1 MSANY
6 GQFCPVAKA
15 SEIFA
20 ARWTPLIVRE
30 LIAGAHS
37 FNDIHRGV
45 PLISRAVLVAR
56 LRELEHQGVIERQP
70 RAGGKGREYCLTPAG
85 EGLRAVI
92 VALGQWGMT
101 YTHDRIKRSD
111 LDPALL
117 IWGLRRRVDVNTL
130 PDRRVV
136 LRFEFSGVPAS
147 RTKFRI
153 MWLIL
158 GRSSVDVCMK
168 DPGFD
173 VDLTLRGNIRDY
185 VEVYLG
191 QTKWSDAA
199 RTAHRWRSE
208 DCKSVSCLDAIETVS
223 GRDALALHLAA
234 RPVPVETDHS
244 DRLPS
249 HPPGMR
255 ARIENKIAER

>member
-1 MSANY
+1 MWMGRLARPSLFFVLAVPAAGDYVRQMSANY

-20 ARWTPLIVRE
+20 TRWTPLIVRE

-56 LRELEHQGVIERQP
+56 LRELENQGVIERRP

-92 VALGQWGMT
+92 AALGQWGMT

-117 IWGLRRRVDVNTL
+117 IWGLRRRVDVNAL
-130 PDRRVV
+130 PDRRVA

-168 DPGFD
+168 DPGFA

-199 RTAHRWRSE
+199 RAALQ
-208 DCKSVSCLDAIETVS
+208 LD
-223 GRDALALHLAA
+223 GDQ
-234 RPVPVETDHS
+234 
-244 DRLPS
+244 
-249 HPPGMR
+249 
-255 ARIENKIAER
+255 KIARAFPVWMQLKR